1 MNVTLSADGQ
11 LVEKAR
17 RYATSH
23 GATLNQ
29 LFRDYLVRL
38 VGEYSC
44 EEAASEFEVIART
57 MAGRS
62 PEGWRFDRQKAHRD
76 EADT

>member
-23 GATLNQ
+23 STTLNQ

-38 VGEYSC
+38 VGEYSS

-62 PEGWRFDRQKAHRD
+62 PEGWRFDRQKAHRH
-76 EADT
+76 EADA